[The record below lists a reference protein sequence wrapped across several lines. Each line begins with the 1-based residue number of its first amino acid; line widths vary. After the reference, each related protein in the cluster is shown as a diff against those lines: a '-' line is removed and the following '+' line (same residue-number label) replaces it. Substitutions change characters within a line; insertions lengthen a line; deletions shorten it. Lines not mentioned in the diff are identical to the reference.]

1 MNEALR
7 GDAGNDE
14 MSEGPGPEMS
24 TALRRRCYEKMLL
37 IRMFEDRVH
46 EAFQKGLVF
55 GSTHLCQGQEA
66 VSVGAIETL
75 RHDDTLTYTY
85 RGHGQVLARGM
96 SPEAAFAEIFGR
108 DTGCS
113 RGLGGSMHLAD
124 LSRGLLGSFAIVGAG
139 IPVAVGAALSAQLT
153 GRGQVA
159 MTFFGDGATNI
170 GAFHESM
177 NLAAVWKLPLIFVC
191 ENNLYG
197 EYSPILL
204 TTPFEDLAR
213 RAAGYDMPAQIVDGN
228 DVAEVYHTTLRAV
241 ERARGGG
248 GPSLIECKTYRYR
261 GHSRSDPAKYRPP
274 GELQSWLARD
284 PITRCEAA
292 LAAAHFSAADLEA
305 IRREIGRRLD
315 DAFQKAAAAPWPA
328 VRDLSREALSGGG
341 HG

>member
-1 MNEALR
+1 MS
-7 GDAGNDE
+7 AGSGAA
-14 MSEGPGPEMS
+14 MSIE
-24 TALRRRCYEKMLL
+24 LRRRCYEKMLL

-46 EAFQKGLVF
+46 ESFQKGLVF

-66 VSVGAIETL
+66 VSVGAIEAL
-75 RHDDTLTYTY
+75 RSDDTLTYTY

-96 SPEAAFAEIFGR
+96 EPEAAFAEIFGR

-124 LSRGLLGSFAIVGAG
+124 LRLGLLGSFAIVGAG
-139 IPVAVGAALSAQLT
+139 IPVAVGAAISAQLA
-153 GRGQVA
+153 GKGQVA

-204 TTPFEDLAR
+204 TTPFEDLVR
-213 RAAGYDMPAQIVDGN
+213 RAAAYDMPAEMVDGN
-228 DVAEVYHTTLRAV
+228 DVAAVHGATLSAV
-241 ERARGGG
+241 ARARGGK
-248 GPSLIECKTYRYR
+248 GPSFIECKTYRHR

-274 GELQSWLARD
+274 GELESWLAKD

-292 LAAAHFSAADLEA
+292 LVAQQVGAAELEA
-305 IRREIGRRLD
+305 VRRKVGRQLD
-315 DAFQKAAAAPWPA
+315 DALQRAVAAPWPQ
-328 VRDLSREALSGGG
+328 VRDLGGAALSGSE
-341 HG
+341 HV

>member
-1 MNEALR
+1 MNGALR
-7 GDAGNDE
+7 DDAGNDE
-14 MSEGPGPEMS
+14 MSEGPGAEMS

-37 IRMFEDRVH
+37 IRMFEDKVH

-96 SPEAAFAEIFGR
+96 NPESAFAEIFGR

-139 IPVAVGAALSAQLT
+139 IPVAVGAAISAQLA
-153 GRGQVA
+153 GKGQVA

-177 NLAAVWKLPLIFVC
+177 NLAAVWKLPLIFIC

-213 RAAGYDMPAQIVDGN
+213 RADAYDMPAQIVDGN
-228 DVAEVYHTTLRAV
+228 DVAAVFRTTLRAV
-241 ERARGGG
+241 ERARGGE
-248 GPSLIECKTYRYR
+248 GPSLIECKTYRHR
-261 GHSRSDPAKYRPP
+261 GHSRSDPARYRPP
-274 GELQSWLARD
+274 GELESWLARD
-284 PITRCEAA
+284 PIARCEEA
-292 LAAAHFSAADLEA
+292 LKAAHFSTADLEA
-305 IRREIGRRLD
+305 IRREVGQGVE
-315 DAFQKAAAAPWPA
+315 DALQKAAAAPWPE
-328 VRDLSREALSGGG
+328 VRDLSMAALSGGG